1 MRIKGM
7 DIDEP
12 RLIANILSGDKD
24 DYRHLVDR
32 YKNDVYRH
40 CFYILRDEDT
50 AEDMAQEAFIKAYKY
65 LPRYDA
71 TKASFKTWL
80 FTIST
85 RECLSNLRRS
95 KHLPLENEEVA
106 ISTHT
111 PVDQQAKEL
120 EVYEAVRR
128 LRPKYRTVIVLHY
141 WQGYS
146 YEKIAETMN
155 VPIGTIRGWI
165 FRAKKEL
172 KEALS

>member
-1 MRIKGM
+1 M

-12 RLIANILSGDKD
+12 RLIASILSGEKD

-50 AEDMAQEAFIKAYKY
+50 AEDMAQEAFIKAYRN
-65 LPRYDA
+65 LHRYDTA
-71 TKASFKTWL
+71 KASFKTWI
-80 FTIST
+80 FTIAT
-85 RECLSNLRRS
+85 RECLSYLRQN
-95 KHLPLENEEVA
+95 KHLPLEDEEIA
-106 ISTHT
+106 ISTYA
-111 PVDQQAKEL
+111 PVDQQAKER
-120 EVYEAVRR
+120 EIYDAVRS

-146 YEKIAETMN
+146 YEKMAETMG
-155 VPIGTIRGWI
+155 VPIGTVRGWL